1 MSVRIQVI
9 VDEGEA
15 ARFKSHAKKESKSL
29 SAWLRDAG
37 RKALQESRQAES
49 LGNIEALQSFFER
62 CNEREQGREPDWKE
76 HKKLIGE
83 GYRAGKNL

>member
-9 VDEGEA
+9 VDESEA

-37 RKALQESRQAES
+37 RKALQESREIES
-49 LGNIEALQSFFER
+49 LCNVEALQSFFER
-62 CNEREQGREPDWKE
+62 CNEREQGREPDWDE
-76 HKKLIGE
+76 HKQLIRE
-83 GYRAGKNL
+83 GYRTGKTI